1 MAVEAGYARATAS
14 SSLGAVARSLA
25 TMGWLVRDDAGRVRL
40 HFIALVR
47 WIAVVGQLFTLLF
60 VHFSIGI
67 ELPLLALL
75 PAVAL
80 SALVN
85 LALHLRFSAATR
97 LSDRTAALLFGY
109 DIVQLAYLLELT
121 GGLQNPFAILLLLPV
136 AIAAST
142 LARRWALAITIL
154 ALACVALLALYP
166 TALPWRAGG
175 LRFPPLYLVGAWTAL
190 SLGVVLVAAY
200 AWSVAEDARRRA
212 TALAATQ
219 LALAREQELSALGG
233 QAAAAAHLL
242 GSPLGT
248 IAVIAKELVR
258 ELPADSPLRAEAR
271 ELLEQAGRCRDI
283 LRTLGRRDV
292 DPGQDRFTRA
302 PLSTLLE
309 TLTQEFGREGVRCE
323 VRVEPLDGV
332 EEPVVAPMP
341 ELRHSLANL
350 IDNAVR
356 FARSQVCVTVRPSR
370 AGLEL
375 VIEDDGPGFSPEVL
389 DWLGEPYLST
399 RHGEGGLGLGIFI
412 AMTLLARNGGKL
424 HVANKLRG
432 ARVTVSWPAR
442 AFDEVTAEATYE
454 RRRS

>member
-1 MAVEAGYARATAS
+1 MAVGTSYGRVAPRSG
-14 SSLGAVARSLA
+14 LGAVARGLA
-25 TMGWLVRDDAGRVRL
+25 TQGWLVRDDAGRVRL

-47 WIAVVGQLFTLLF
+47 WIAVVGQLFTLLL

-67 ELPLLALL
+67 ELPLVALL

-80 SALVN
+80 SALIN
-85 LALHLRFSAATR
+85 LVLHLRFSAATR

-109 DIVQLAYLLELT
+109 DILQLSYLLELT

-142 LARRWALAITIL
+142 LARRWALAITL
-154 ALACVALLALYP
+154 LTLVCVAMLAAYP
-166 TALPWRAGG
+166 SPLPWRTGD
-175 LRFPPLYLVGAWTAL
+175 LRFPPLYLVAAWTAL
-190 SLGVVLVAAY
+190 SLTTILVAAY

-219 LALAREQELSALGG
+219 LALAREQEMSALGG

-271 ELLEQAGRCRDI
+271 DLLEQAGRCRDI

-292 DPGQDRFTRA
+292 DHGQDRFTRM
-302 PLSTLLE
+302 PLSLLLE
-309 TLTQEFGREGVRCE
+309 GLTQELARDGVYCE
-323 VRVEPLDGV
+323 VAVAPCDGAV
-332 EEPVVAPMP
+332 EPVVVPTP

-350 IDNAVR
+350 VDNAVR
-356 FARSQVCVTVRPSR
+356 FARSEVRVTVRPAR
-370 AGLEL
+370 ERVDLL
-375 VIEDDGPGFSPEVL
+375 IEDDGPGFSPEVL

-424 HVANKLRG
+424 HVANKPRG
-432 ARVTVSWPAR
+432 ACVTVSWPAG
-442 AFDEVTAEATYE
+442 AFHEASAEATHE
-454 RRRS
+454 RRRG